1 MQISVKELVE
11 LIASVSTTTTTELSC
26 IKESTMEISHKSD
39 SMMPISNIHTVDYS
53 NEDRRVNDYCGN
65 IGENVRLH
73 RENAKLT
80 QDELSAMIGVNRSML
95 AQIERGSKSL
105 SLPLA
110 VDLAEALK
118 CQIEDFLR

>member
-1 MQISVKELVE
+1 MLSQQRIKRKEDM
-11 LIASVSTTTTTELSC
+11 IMS
-26 IKESTMEISHKSD
+26 
-39 SMMPISNIHTVDYS
+39 
-53 NEDRRVNDYCGN
+53 

-80 QDELSAMIGVNRSML
+80 QDELSAMIGVSRSML

-110 VDLAEALK
+110 VDLAEALN
-118 CQIEDFLR
+118 CQIEDFLK